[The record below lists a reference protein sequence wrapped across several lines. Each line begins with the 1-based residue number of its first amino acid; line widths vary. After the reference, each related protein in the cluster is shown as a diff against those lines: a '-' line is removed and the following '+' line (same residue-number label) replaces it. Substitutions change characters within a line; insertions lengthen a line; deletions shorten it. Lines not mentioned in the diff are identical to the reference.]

1 MSGNELH
8 RESCGD
14 AKSAEQAAR
23 REEEA
28 MTSAIAS
35 DDNSEA
41 ASEDTVSV
49 LLVDDDPD
57 IRSELR
63 EYLTANGFAI
73 SEAADRRAA
82 IQQFSTNKFDL
93 VVLDL
98 WIGKDNGFDFLR
110 EIRQTHSTPCIMVT
124 AHGEATDKVVGLE
137 LGADDYVVKPV
148 NLRELL
154 ARIRALLR
162 RSGRNGGGGL
172 KGGPAKGDGDG
183 AGNGWQFDPVR
194 RNLLS
199 PEGELVPL
207 TTAECDL
214 LIELV
219 AHEGRPQTRED
230 LCRRVFN
237 RAWQPYDRSL
247 DSIVVKLR
255 RKLEPNPDHPM
266 VIKTIR
272 GKGYLFTGFP
282 SEP

>member
-1 MSGNELH
+1 MAPALATDQTG
-8 RESCGD
+8 ESTG
-14 AKSAEQAAR
+14 
-23 REEEA
+23 
-28 MTSAIAS
+28 
-35 DDNSEA
+35 EA
-41 ASEDTVSV
+41 AVSL

-57 IRSELR
+57 IRSEVR
-63 EYLTANGFAI
+63 EYLEAHGFSI
-73 SEAADRRAA
+73 SEAPDTRSALA
-82 IQQFSTNKFDL
+82 QFGTRHFDL

-98 WIGKDNGFDFLR
+98 WLGKDNGFDFLR
-110 EIRQTHSTPCIMVT
+110 EIRQTHTTPCIMVT

-162 RSGRNGGGGL
+162 RSGRSGPDHRKPATAAKPDNG
-172 KGGPAKGDGDG
+172 DN
-183 AGNGWQFDPVR
+183 GNSWHFDPVR

-237 RAWQPYDRSL
+237 RQWQPYDRSL

-282 SEP
+282 TEQ

>member
-1 MSGNELH
+1 MTNVSTRDDESQGTTMSKPSL
-8 RESCGD
+8 
-14 AKSAEQAAR
+14 
-23 REEEA
+23 
-28 MTSAIAS
+28 
-35 DDNSEA
+35 
-41 ASEDTVSV
+41 

-57 IRSELR
+57 ILEELGS
-63 EYLTANGFAI
+63 YLSANGMAVSQASDARTALQMFRDNA
-73 SEAADRRAA
+73 
-82 IQQFSTNKFDL
+82 FDL
-93 VVLDL
+93 IVLDL
-98 WIGKDNGFDFLR
+98 WLGNENGFDLLR
-110 EIRQTHSTPCIMVT
+110 EIRQTHMTPCIMCT
-124 AHGEATDKVVGLE
+124 AQDEATDKVVGLE

-162 RSGRNGGGGL
+162 RSQTGSGGGGAQEEQSVL
-172 KGGPAKGDGDG
+172 MDE
-183 AGNGWQFDPVR
+183 AGSRWIFDPMR
-194 RNLLS
+194 RKLS
-199 PEGELVPL
+199 SPDGNLVPL

-219 AHEGRPQTRED
+219 AHEGRPQTREE

-237 RAWQPYDRSL
+237 RQWQPYDRSL

-282 SEP
+282 TES

>member
-1 MSGNELH
+1 MAVTAEYG
-8 RESCGD
+8 
-14 AKSAEQAAR
+14 KS
-23 REEEA
+23 
-28 MTSAIAS
+28 TSAS
-35 DDNSEA
+35 GTHA
-41 ASEDTVSV
+41 ASL
-49 LLVDDDPD
+49 LLVDDDPE
-57 IRSELR
+57 IREEMKS
-63 EYLTANGFAI
+63 YLSANGMIVTEATDGESALKAFA
-73 SEAADRRAA
+73 EG
-82 IQQFSTNKFDL
+82 QFDL
-93 VVLDL
+93 IILDL
-98 WIGKDNGFDFLR
+98 LLGADNGFDVLR

-124 AHGEATDKVVGLE
+124 GQGEATDKVVGLE

-162 RSGRNGGGGL
+162 RTGNTGGSGARRGTASPDDAEDASARWKFDPHRRRL
-172 KGGPAKGDGDG
+172 STPDG
-183 AGNGWQFDPVR
+183 A
-194 RNLLS
+194 
-199 PEGELVPL
+199 LVPL

-219 AHEGRPQTRED
+219 AHEGDPQTREE

-237 RAWQPYDRSL
+237 RQWQPYDRSL

-282 SEP
+282 SGD

>member
-1 MSGNELH
+1 MRYAVASG
-8 RESCGD
+8 
-14 AKSAEQAAR
+14 
-23 REEEA
+23 
-28 MTSAIAS
+28 
-35 DDNSEA
+35 DNVEA
-41 ASEDTVSV
+41 AGEDAVSI

-57 IRSELR
+57 IRSELS
-63 EYLTANGFAI
+63 EYLSAHGFSI
-73 SEAADRRAA
+73 SEAADRRSAL
-82 IQQFSTNKFDL
+82 QQFAAKPHNL

-162 RSGRNGGGGL
+162 RSGSNGGGNHN
-172 KGGPAKGDGDG
+172 GGTVKKDSSDPA
-183 AGNGWQFDPVR
+183 ANGWHFDPVR

-282 SEP
+282 TEP

>member
-1 MSGNELH
+1 METEAQLSEG
-8 RESCGD
+8 GD
-14 AKSAEQAAR
+14 ASN
-23 REEEA
+23 EA
-28 MTSAIAS
+28 PISI
-35 DDNSEA
+35 
-41 ASEDTVSV
+41 

-57 IRSELR
+57 IRAELG
-63 EYLTANGFAI
+63 EYLIANGFAI
-73 SEAADRRAA
+73 SEAADARAA
-82 IQQFSTNKFDL
+82 LTQFGAEKFDL

-98 WIGKDNGFDFLR
+98 SLGKDNGFDLLR
-110 EIRQTHSTPCIMVT
+110 DIRQTHSTPCIMVT
-124 AHGEATDKVVGLE
+124 AHGDATDKVVGLE

-162 RSGRNGGGGL
+162 RSGRSGGENR
-172 KGGPAKGDGDG
+172 KGGTAPIPI
-183 AGNGWQFDPVR
+183 AGEGGNAWHFDPVR

-282 SEP
+282 NDA